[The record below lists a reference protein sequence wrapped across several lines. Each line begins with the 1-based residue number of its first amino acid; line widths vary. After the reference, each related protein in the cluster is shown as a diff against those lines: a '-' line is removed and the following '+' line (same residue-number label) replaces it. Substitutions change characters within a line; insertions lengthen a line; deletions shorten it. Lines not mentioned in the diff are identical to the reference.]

1 MGDVRLLRRGM
12 TLILNALAATAG
24 FALMS
29 ASQIQAQSLYW
40 DANGTT
46 TGTGAT
52 STSTWDTTLSN
63 WSTDSTGV
71 AAPGL
76 WADGNIAVFSAGT
89 DGTGI
94 QTITVSG
101 TINPLG
107 ITVEEGAVNLSGGTL
122 DLGGDVVSVATGTSS
137 ISSVVSGSGILT
149 KSGGGTLILSGSNT
163 FTGTMTTGAGILRAT
178 TSASALGTG
187 AATVNLNGGTL
198 WLANDSTTPLAFNRN
213 TTISTATTVTL
224 GRLTA
229 GNGGQTFA
237 MGTLAMGSAIL
248 TVNADS
254 TTLNVTNN
262 AATTLTF
269 GATTFSADATFNIVN
284 STASGGNTTVSLG
297 AITNDGTARNLIKTG
312 NGRLTLTAAN
322 SYGGKTSVTGGLL
335 SIAAEAALG
344 AAPTPDAVA
353 DQLTLNGG
361 GLEISNSIALNVNRG
376 ITLGSAHGT
385 LDVNS
390 GLTLTVNGVVTGTGN
405 LIKADSGILVLTA
418 ANTYTGTTVVAGGTL
433 RLDQDI
439 ASGASSGH
447 LGSSTAAIQV
457 ASASLITSGSYTIS
471 RGVQVN
477 ASGGITTLGTQAATG
492 TTTFNGNITN
502 NNSGNSQQ
510 LNLRAEGTST
520 VVFNGIISG
529 NSNNNFDGDSSVYTS
544 STGTGTVVLGGNNTY
559 RGYTQ
564 VSTNTTLVAR
574 HNNALGTGTT
584 GISFGTGVV
593 AGATLELQNNITTPE
608 EIIINGTGVASA
620 GALKSSGGNNSVSG
634 PVTLGSAATVNSAT
648 AGQTLI
654 LAGNVKADY
663 ALAVTGAGNTIIS
676 GVVSGQTGYVAGLK
690 EGRVTAGS
698 SFNTTTVNPGGA
710 QVLSAIA
717 GYSADKTTA
726 GKWADQETWVYTGQ
740 FFDADGKFAF
750 AENIDDSVQI
760 IVDGKVVLTN
770 STYNVV
776 TTTNS
781 TTANGAPAGNITSD
795 FGMGTNGD
803 GWHTIEIRFGNGGG
817 GAGPVVG
824 SGWTSTFGFGYNPM
838 AGGTPVVSFNASDY
852 LKLQDDGSGTL
863 LRTQVSNS
871 LNKTGTG
878 ILTLSNANTYDGPTT
893 VTQGTLL
900 VTNLAGSG
908 TGTGA
913 VSVASGGSLGGTGRI
928 AGSTVVSV
936 GGRLIMGAD
945 TAAVGTDFGI
955 GTLTFDS
962 SLTVSGTINFD
973 LASSTVFDKLS
984 VGGLLSLDANTIIN
998 VNLGTFTPTGSEV
1011 FDIIDASSIALNGFN
1026 PDSLGDLVLPSLAP
1040 GYQWDTTR
1048 FASDGIIAIAVPEPS
1063 RMILFFMGFAAL
1075 VLRRKRAKG

>member
-1 MGDVRLLRRGM
+1 MS
-12 TLILNALAATAG
+12 LILNVLAATVGLSLTPA
-24 FALMS
+24 A
-29 ASQIQAQSLYW
+29 QVQAQSLYW

-46 TGTGAT
+46 AGTGAA
-52 STSTWDTTLSN
+52 SSSTWDTTTSN
-63 WSTDSTGV
+63 WNTDATGA

-76 WADGNIAVFSAGT
+76 WADGNIAVFSAGA

-94 QTITVSG
+94 QAITVTG

-107 ITVEEGAVNLSGGTL
+107 ITIEEGTVNLSGGTL
-122 DLGGDVVSVATGTSS
+122 DLGGDTVSVASGTST
-137 ISSVVSGSGILT
+137 ISSVVSGTGALT
-149 KSGGGTLILSGSNT
+149 KTGTGTLVLSGNNT
-163 FTGTMTTGAGILRAT
+163 FTGTMTTNVGTLRAT
-178 TSASALGTG
+178 ANVNALGTG

-198 WLANDSTTPLAFNRN
+198 WLANDTSLAFNRN
-213 TTISTATTVTL
+213 TTVSAATTITL
-224 GRLTA
+224 GRATA
-229 GNGGQTFA
+229 GSGSQTFG
-237 MGTLAMGSAIL
+237 MGTLAMGSATL

-254 TTLNVTNN
+254 TTLNVANN

-284 STASGGNTTVSLG
+284 STATGGNTTVSLG
-297 AITNDGTARNLIKTG
+297 AITNDGTARNLIKNG
-312 NGRLTLTAAN
+312 NGRLTLTVAN
-322 SYGGKTSVTGGLL
+322 SYGGKTTVNGGLL
-335 SIAAEAALG
+335 SVGAEDRLG
-344 AAPTPDAVA
+344 ANPAAYAA

-361 GLEISNSIALNVNRG
+361 GLEASASFTLDDANRG
-376 ITLGSAHGT
+376 ITLGSSGGT

-390 GLTLTVNGVVTGTGN
+390 GATLTLANTMVISGSGN
-405 LIKADSGILVLTA
+405 LMKADAGTLILGN
-418 ANTYTGTTVVAGGTL
+418 ANTYTGTTIVTGGTL
-433 RLDQDI
+433 RVDQDI
-439 ASGASSGH
+439 ASGGGAGQ
-447 LGSSTAAIQV
+447 LGNSTAAIQV
-457 ASASLITSGSYTIS
+457 ASASLVTSGSYTIS
-471 RGVQVN
+471 RGVQIN
-477 ASGGITTLGTQAATG
+477 ASGGTTTLGTQATTG
-492 TTTFNGNITN
+492 TTTFNGNITH
-502 NNSGNSQQ
+502 NNSGSSQQ
-510 LNLRAEGTST
+510 LALRAEGTSI
-520 VVFNGIISG
+520 VAFNGNISG

-564 VSTNTTLVAR
+564 VSANTTLVAR

-584 GISFGTGVV
+584 GVTLGTGVV
-593 AGATLELQNNITTPE
+593 SGATLELQNNITTPE

-620 GALKSSGGNNSVSG
+620 GALKSSGGNNTVSG

-648 AGQTLI
+648 AGQTLT

-663 ALAVTGAGNTIIS
+663 TLTITGAGNTTIS
-676 GVVSGQTGYVAGLK
+676 GVVSGQTGYVAGLR

-698 SFNTTTVNPGGA
+698 SFNTTTANPGGA

-795 FGMGTNGD
+795 FGMGTNND

-838 AGGTPVVSFNASDY
+838 ASGTPVVSFNASDY

-871 LNKTGTG
+871 LNKTGVG

-900 VTNLAGSG
+900 VTNLSGSG

-913 VSVASGGSLGGTGRI
+913 VTVASGGSLGGTGRI
-928 AGSTVVSV
+928 AGSTVISV

-945 TAAVGTDFGI
+945 TAAVGTDFGT
-955 GTLTFDS
+955 GTLSFASD
-962 SLTVSGTINFD
+962 LTVSGTINFD

-984 VGGLLSLDANTIIN
+984 VGGLLSLDANTVIN
-998 VNLGTFTPTGSEV
+998 ISLGAFTPTGTEV

-1026 PDSLGDLVLPSLAP
+1026 PDSLGDLVLPSLSS

-1048 FASDGIIAIAVPEPS
+1048 FASEGIIAIAVPEPS
-1063 RMILFFMGFAAL
+1063 RMILFFLGFAAL
-1075 VLRRKRAKG
+1075 VLRRKRAQG